1 MVVWSKNP
9 SNVQHRVRRRN
20 YWPLLSNSTIARAR
34 NGRPEYKLAHDAY
47 DTERQDHLPRA
58 RTQPKPRCR
67 PGTLDS
73 PQQVVREKEET

>member
-1 MVVWSKNP
+1 MSSIVFDVEII
-9 SNVQHRVRRRN
+9 RRYSLIQRS
-20 YWPLLSNSTIARAR
+20 PGAH

-47 DTERQDHLPRA
+47 DTERQDHLPSA